1 MTFRQYAIRWILN
14 SLPKQT
20 KHRTFYY
27 DFAELVGNY
36 LMQDGEL
43 NFVMEQLE
51 KMVTSWREYK
61 KAITS

>member
-14 SLPKQT
+14 SLPKRT
-20 KHRTFYY
+20 KYRTFYY

-36 LMQDGEL
+36 YIDDVDLDSLMEK
-43 NFVMEQLE
+43 LE

-61 KAITS
+61 KSITS